1 MRRHVEVH
9 QKPKRDKYRTYWR
22 LQLLMLLNTIKKI
35 FSQKNINTNN
45 TSDVGQMI
53 KIALKKNWSFSLG
66 TLLFKYHCPMHV
78 LEEITRN
85 IVTS

>member
-53 KIALKKNWSFSLG
+53 KIAFKKKLVIQPGNIALQISLPYACSG
-66 TLLFKYHCPMHV
+66 GNYTKYC
-78 LEEITRN
+78 N
-85 IVTS
+85 